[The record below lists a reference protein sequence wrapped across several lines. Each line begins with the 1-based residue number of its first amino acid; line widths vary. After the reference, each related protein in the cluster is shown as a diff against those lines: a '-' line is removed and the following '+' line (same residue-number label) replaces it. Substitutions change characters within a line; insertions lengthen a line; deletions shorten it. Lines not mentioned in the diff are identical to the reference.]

1 MQDQATSP
9 VQTAK
14 PEVIFISI
22 PAFKRALKIEG
33 ELRYKADPIKG
44 TRMILTDDGRFFK
57 VQKTLNDTLPKKFLL
72 EKGKPITE
80 ACLVNVKEGRLQ
92 DQGAVTE

>member
-1 MQDQATSP
+1 MQDQAVPS

-14 PEVIFISI
+14 SEVIFISI

-33 ELRYKADPIKG
+33 EMRYKTDPIKG

-57 VQKTLNDTLPKKFLL
+57 VQRSLNDALPKKFLL